1 MVIIMLKKLNLD
13 QIRHI
18 HNTYMT
24 EDFPADELKPLS
36 SIERMLTAGVYS
48 CYALYDGEELL
59 AYAYL
64 VEYKGYVLVDYFAV
78 SKKRRGEGIG
88 TRVISLLK
96 ELLAGKTIL
105 IECEDVAFSNDGA
118 EENIRKRRIAFYE
131 KAGFTLSGVKTK
143 LFDVRY
149 VILSYPEV
157 DNVDKAV
164 GRVYSVMLSKEHYN
178 KDFEIYN
185 K

>member
-1 MVIIMLKKLNLD
+1 
-13 QIRHI
+13 
-18 HNTYMT
+18 MT

-48 CYALYDGEELL
+48 CYALYDGAELL

-78 SKKRRGEGIG
+78 SKKRRGEGVG

-96 ELLAGKTIL
+96 EHLAGKTIL
-105 IECEDVAFSNDGA
+105 IECEDTDFAKDGV

-131 KAGFTLSGVKTK
+131 KSGFTLSKAKTK

-149 VILSYPEV
+149 VILSYPEI
-157 DNVDKAV
+157 DNVGEAI
-164 GRVYSVMLSKEHYN
+164 GTVYSVMLTKEHYN
-178 KDFEIYN
+178 KNFEVYN